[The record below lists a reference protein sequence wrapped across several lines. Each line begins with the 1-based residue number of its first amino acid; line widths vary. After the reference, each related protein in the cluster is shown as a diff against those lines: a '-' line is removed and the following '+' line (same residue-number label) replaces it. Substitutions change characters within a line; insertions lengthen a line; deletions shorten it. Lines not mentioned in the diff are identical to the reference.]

1 MQAQNTAAGTTG
13 LAERHATCSVD
24 VCHARQATPGKP
36 RTPRAEG
43 DGVETIWRR
52 RGDPMKIV
60 ALRAVISPA
69 SGAGHVILSLV
80 LTAWDI
86 RGTQR
91 GRRSSIRA
99 SPQVTQQ
106 RTT

>member
-1 MQAQNTAAGTTG
+1 
-13 LAERHATCSVD
+13 
-24 VCHARQATPGKP
+24 
-36 RTPRAEG
+36 
-43 DGVETIWRR
+43 
-52 RGDPMKIV
+52 MKIV